1 MTKLIHSMIR
11 VADDAASIKFYADVF
26 DLEIAEQLDFDSF
39 RLTYLSNPNSDFELE
54 LTLNKKQDEPYELGS
69 GYGHLAVS
77 VDDLEASYAKYTA
90 LDITVGDIVAFA
102 PGGNLIARFCFVT
115 DPDGYKI
122 EVIERGGRF
131 K

>member
-1 MTKLIHSMIR
+1 MNERFTNSR
-11 VADDAASIKFYADVF
+11 NESTFR
-26 DLEIAEQLDFDSF
+26 ESF
-39 RLTYLSNPNSDFELE
+39 RCGSRSGNPTKNGGITQE
-54 LTLNKKQDEPYELGS
+54 EPYTLGD

-77 VDDLEASYAKYTA
+77 VDNVEEAHARYK
-90 LDITVGDIVAFA
+90 DQGVTVGDIVEFA
-102 PGGNLIARFCFVT
+102 PGGEIVAKFCFVT

>member
-11 VADDAASIKFYADVF
+11 VADDTVSAQFYKDVF
-26 DLEIAEQLDFDSF
+26 DLEIADQLDFPNF
-39 RLTYLSNPNSDFELE
+39 RLTYLSNPNSTFELE
-54 LTLNKKQDEPYELGS
+54 LTMNKNQQEPYTLGD

-77 VDDLEASYAKYTA
+77 VEN
-90 LDITVGDIVAFA
+90 LDAAHARYKEHGVTVGDIVEFA
-102 PGGNLIARFCFVT
+102 PGGEIVAKFCFVT

-131 K
+131 Q